1 MSVDNRTPFP
11 SLAFRQ
17 YNLAGDLLGV
27 VVARGTFKLTNGGPL
42 QIADKQY
49 PLVMSD
55 TYDGD
60 PHLTPQMA
68 CTDLAPYKPAT
79 DVTFLGAA
87 FAPDGK
93 PASSWTCGL
102 RVGPVEKRLRVHGP
116 RFWNAKIRKTW
127 IGLIDRSKEDA
138 LEGWELSEG
147 EPVAYVP
154 LDWRLAF
161 GGRLGTE
168 DDSPAIEANPI
179 GIGLVDEDHFK
190 ERSQWPAP
198 QIEDETTPIRS
209 VHNHPQPA
217 GLGPV
222 SPFWSDRADLAGTY
236 DDEWLEK
243 KHPLLPEDFDFRFW
257 QAATPDLIAD
267 PWLEG
272 NEDFE
277 LHRLLPQLETLRGRL
292 PNLRLQVEIDQ
303 GSGPMRGPM
312 ILDGVHFDMRPG
324 VGRVFLTWR
333 TAFPWPERRGLP
345 RLEFITMPEKVV

>member
-87 FAPDGK
+87 FAPAGK

-147 EPVAYVP
+147 QPVAYVP

-161 GGRLGTE
+161 GGKTE
-168 DDSPAIEANPI
+168 KETVEANPI
-179 GIGLVDEDHFK
+179 GIGLVDEARFK
-190 ERSQWPAP
+190 DQAKWPAP
-198 QIEDETTPIRS
+198 QIEAENRPIRF
-209 VHNHPQPA
+209 VRDRPQPA
-217 GLGPV
+217 GFAPI
-222 SPFWSDRADLAGTY
+222 SPFWKDRADLAGTY

-243 KHPLLPEDFDFRFW
+243 RHPLLPEDFDYAFW
-257 QAATPDLIAD
+257 QSAPRDQITEN
-267 PWLEG
+267 WLYG
-272 NEDFE
+272 NEPFE
-277 LHRLLPQLETLRGRL
+277 LTHLLPGYEVLKGFLPKITLQLAMNQSNGWEA
-292 PNLRLQVEIDQ
+292 
-303 GSGPMRGPM
+303 GPMV
-312 ILDGVHFDMRPG
+312 LDGVHFDMRPG
-324 VGRVFLTWR
+324 IGRVFLTWR
-333 TAFPWPERRGLP
+333 IGFPWPERRGLP
-345 RLEFITMPEKVV
+345 VLSIAEQREAVSWT